1 MKNLKKEAKEN
12 TLIMQLMTD
21 EKKCE
26 IKVWMMFLVRVQ
38 VPIAH
43 SFGFYEL
50 RQTLKE
56 FMNKIAL
63 HSWVQLNHVCL
74 RQVLYCKS
82 SLLTAL
88 LYSPIAPSACQK
100 LELCGTCNLA
110 RRCHTN
116 PSSWSSTKLP

>member
-12 TLIMQLMTD
+12 TLIMQLMTN

-82 SLLTAL
+82 SLPPCSVLRL
-88 LYSPIAPSACQK
+88 LLQ
-100 LELCGTCNLA
+100 LA
-110 RRCHTN
+110 KN
-116 PSSWSSTKLP
+116 